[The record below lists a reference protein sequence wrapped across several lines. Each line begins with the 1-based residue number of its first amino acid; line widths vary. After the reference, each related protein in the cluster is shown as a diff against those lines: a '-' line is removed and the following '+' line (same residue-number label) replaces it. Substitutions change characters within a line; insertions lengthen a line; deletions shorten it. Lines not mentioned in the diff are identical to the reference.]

1 MELGNGSSVA
11 NWGLSGDSDRKQ
23 PCAIITHGAVLVA
36 ACCLPPRHQWDNET
50 RSRES
55 TLRNRFMSLKAY
67 QTAEDWKTFSKIT
80 DRSLQLTVE
89 AILSFIVMPASPA
102 LTKVGLKS
110 ALNTQWEFLWV
121 ADCCF
126 GVLRSHVWLLRDFF
140 SHICITGVFVLA
152 VWTCLL
158 FTNWTEIISFKKSL
172 LRDLWCRLV

>member
-23 PCAIITHGAVLVA
+23 PCTIITHGAVLVA
-36 ACCLPPRHQWDNET
+36 ACWLPPRHEWDNET

-67 QTAEDWKTFSKIT
+67 QTAEDWKAFSKIT

-121 ADCCF
+121 ADVS
-126 GVLRSHVWLLRDFF
+126 GWLLFWCFAF
-140 SHICITGVFVLA
+140 SRLA
-152 VWTCLL
+152 AQRL
-158 FTNWTEIISFKKSL
+158 FQPYLYNRCFCAGSL
-172 LRDLWCRLV
+172 NVSSLH